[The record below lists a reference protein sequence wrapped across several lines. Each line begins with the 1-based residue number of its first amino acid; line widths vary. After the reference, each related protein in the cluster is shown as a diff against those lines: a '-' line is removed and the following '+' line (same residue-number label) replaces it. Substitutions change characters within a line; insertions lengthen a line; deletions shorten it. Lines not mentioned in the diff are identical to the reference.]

1 MDVKR
6 LMNDPEL
13 LLENI
18 ENQYLEGGNTDL
30 DIFCQDGIVK
40 SHRML
45 LGACSQLV
53 KTCLQTDLDNNC
65 LILPSIASWELQA
78 FLSTLLKYKCAPENE
93 ELDAVL
99 KVLTTL
105 GVDIGQ
111 YLAVNIAGASSSHL
125 NIDHC
130 FDLLTVD
137 SSKIPQIGLPAK
149 TEIIVP
155 GCLEV
160 IAVPQEPAYQYQCKI
175 CGHTFKLQVN
185 YEKHLM
191 LHQTQEPINIVETFL
206 VQTDAEERQ
215 SDENIEN
222 NSDEDEQNMV
232 HIFLCDKCNLTFS
245 SAENLSNHNAKVH
258 EMPQFTCKFCSK
270 SFKLRSTLTNHVK
283 SHDKKSRQFICDIC
297 KTPFSHPSNLRRHI
311 ARVHGDDN
319 EKRIHGCY
327 ICGKMFKDNGTLKFH
342 IEHHSDSRRFPCDMC
357 DKSYSRKSQLDAHYR
372 VHTGEKPFHCN
383 QCGKSF
389 RLNGHLKSHQ
399 ISRHV
404 GVKLE
409 KSNLCTECGQGFV
422 KEYDLRI
429 HMRRH
434 KGERPFTCLV
444 CNKSFMGERNF
455 RDHSRAHTGE
465 KPYECET
472 CKKSFSS
479 ASGIRQHFKSSLT
492 CRMNA
497 TEGAYSMFKQKRTE
511 FQRLEG
517 LSLSE
522 LMSTEEESFNMNQ
535 YSVVQQN
542 QNMSTNELKDE
553 QQETI
558 VYLTDTELALVS
570 GTGIMEPDLTREV
583 SIQALQ
589 IQPQGGNEVVLSEYL
604 PNT

>member
-1 MDVKR
+1 MGVDR
-6 LMNDPEL
+6 LISNPEL
-13 LLENI
+13 LLGNI
-18 ENQYLEGGNTDL
+18 ENHYIEGGSTDL

-45 LGACSQLV
+45 LGSCSQLV
-53 KTCLQTDLDNNC
+53 NNCLQTDLDNNC
-65 LILPSIASWELQA
+65 LILPSIAAWELQA
-78 FLSTLLKYKCAPENE
+78 FLSTLLKYKCAPQND

-111 YLAVNIAGASSSHL
+111 YLAVNLDGGSTSALH
-125 NIDHC
+125 IDHC

-137 SSKIPQIGLPAK
+137 SSKIPQIGLPAR
-149 TEIIVP
+149 TEIILP

-160 IAVPQEPAYQYQCKI
+160 VAEHSAAGEQYHCKI
-175 CGHTFKLQVN
+175 CGHAFKLHAD

-191 LHQTQEPINIVETFL
+191 LHQTQDPINIVETFL
-206 VQTDAEERQ
+206 VQTDAEGRE
-215 SDENIEN
+215 SDIEN
-222 NSDEDEQNMV
+222 NSDIERLN
-232 HIFLCDKCNLTFS
+232 IFLCDECNLTFS
-245 SAENLSNHNAKVH
+245 CAENLTKHNAKVH
-258 EMPQFTCKFCSK
+258 EIRQFTCKVCSK
-270 SFKLRSTLTNHVK
+270 SFKLRSTLTNHLK
-283 SHDKKSRQFICDIC
+283 SHDNTKKSGQFICDIC
-297 KTPFSHPSNLRRHI
+297 KTPFSHPSNLKRHI
-311 ARVHGDDN
+311 GRVHGDDK

-342 IEHHSDSRRFPCDMC
+342 IEHHSDCRKFPCDLC
-357 DKSYSRKSQLDAHYR
+357 EKSYSRKSQLDAHYR

-399 ISRHV
+399 ISRHI

-409 KSNLCTECGQGFV
+409 KSNLCKECGQGFV

-434 KGERPFTCLV
+434 RGERPFTCQL

-455 RDHSRAHTGE
+455 REHSRAHTGE

-492 CRMNA
+492 CRINA
-497 TEGAYSMFKQKRTE
+497 TEGAYSMFKHKRTE
-511 FQRLEG
+511 MQRLVEPI
-517 LSLSE
+517 SLSE
-522 LMSTEEESFNMNQ
+522 LMSTEEASFNMNQ
-535 YSVVQQN
+535 LSVVQQN
-542 QNMSTNELKDE
+542 QNMSTDDLKNG

-570 GTGIMEPDLTREV
+570 GTGIVESDLTRQV

-589 IQPQGGNEVVLSEYL
+589 IQPQGGGEVVLTEYL
-604 PNT
+604 PNA